1 MQQGSCQ
8 LCGKPVLPLRTFEKI
23 ASIAKEKGM
32 AERVFRLLCPACR
45 RQRFARELLG
55 ERLEPIEPVR
65 HVAKRRQDA
74 IETVKQDHLRGTT
87 VYKTE
92 CFICNQGCD
101 ARVHVK
107 DGSVVLVEGDTSSP
121 VTKGTLCAK
130 GLASKGILYH
140 PDRLLYPMKRAG
152 ERGEGKWERIS
163 WDEAYD
169 SIVKNLRSVEKTYG
183 PNSVLLATGT
193 NRGWVGYF
201 SRFAN
206 AYGKQCMGP
215 GIAQC
220 WFPRMTAGI
229 LTLGTPALEN
239 PYYEGSKCLLVWGVN
254 PTATWP
260 VKAVGMMDA
269 RSQGAKMI
277 VVDPL
282 LCETASKADLWLQL
296 RPGTDAA
303 LALGMLHVIIE
314 EGLYDRKFVE
324 RWCSGWDQFKKRV
337 SEYPPER
344 VAQIT
349 WVTEHLIREAARLY
363 ATTKP
368 ASITECLSIDQN
380 ADTISTTRAL
390 TILAAITGNID
401 VPGGNVI
408 SMPKKLHGRKAES
421 GLDYLTREHHEKRL
435 GSKEYPLLAGEACV
449 MPSPSAHN
457 HTVWQAVLTG
467 KPYPV
472 RAVYCHGNN
481 MLVAYPNTPMVAEAL
496 MSLDFFVVA
505 DLFMTETARIADILL
520 PCGSWME
527 RGGVA
532 CHDQTSFNGI
542 HLQQKVVQLGE
553 CRTDYTVLNELA
565 AKLGFGER
573 MFPSDDAYFDFLL
586 QPSGVTYQEFKKKGR
601 ITIPDAF
608 KKYEAKG
615 FNTPSGKVQLYDP
628 RLEEMGFDPLPGFRE
643 PTESPVST
651 PELAREY
658 PLIFTTGGRVPVFR
672 HSELRN
678 IPALREIVPELL
690 ATINPETARRLSIA
704 DGDAIIIESPR
715 GQMEARASLTEG
727 IDPRVIQVAS
737 HWPGKNNVN
746 LLTDNKTCAPIIGSA
761 QLRCQLCRI
770 RRKEEGPLG

>member
-1 MQQGSCQ
+1 
-8 LCGKPVLPLRTFEKI
+8 V
-23 ASIAKEKGM
+23 
-32 AERVFRLLCPACR
+32 
-45 RQRFARELLG
+45 
-55 ERLEPIEPVR
+55 EPVK
-65 HVAKRRQDA
+65 HAAKRRQEK
-74 IETVKQDHLRGTT
+74 IEGMKHDSLRGTT
-87 VYKTE
+87 AYKTE

-107 DGSVVLVEGDTSSP
+107 DGKVVVIEGDPSSP

-140 PDRLLYPMKRAG
+140 PDRLLYPMRRAG
-152 ERGEGKWERIS
+152 KRGEGKWDRIS
-163 WDEAYD
+163 WDEAYGTIVSNLKSIEEKYGPD
-169 SIVKNLRSVEKTYG
+169 SI
-183 PNSVLLATGT
+183 LLATGT

-229 LTLGTPALEN
+229 LTLGSPALEN
-239 PYYEGSKCLLVWGVN
+239 PYYEGSRCLLVWGVN

-260 VKAVGMMDA
+260 AKAVGLMEA
-269 RSQGAKMI
+269 RSRGAKMI

-314 EGLYDRKFVE
+314 EELYDKEFVD
-324 RWCSGWDQFKKRV
+324 RWCFGFDEFKKRV
-337 SEYPPER
+337 EEYPPER

-349 WVTEHLIREAARLY
+349 WVPERLIREAARLY
-363 ATTKP
+363 ALTKP
-368 ASITECLSIDQN
+368 ASITECLAIDQN

-390 TILAAITGNID
+390 SILAAITGNID

-408 SMPKKLHGRKAES
+408 SMPKKLRGRKEES
-421 GLDYLTREHHEKRL
+421 GLDYLTKEHHEKRL
-435 GSKEYPLLAGEACV
+435 GSREYPLLAGEACV
-449 MPSPSAHN
+449 MATPSAHN
-457 HTVWQAVLTG
+457 YTVWQAVLTG

-472 RAVYCHGNN
+472 RAIYCHGNN
-481 MLVAYPNTPMVAEAL
+481 MLIAYPNTPMVTEAL

-505 DLFMTETARIADILL
+505 DLFMTDTARIADILL
-520 PCGSWME
+520 PCASWVE

-532 CHDQTSFNGI
+532 LHDQTSFNGI
-542 HLQQKVVQLGE
+542 HLQQKIAQVGE

-565 AKLGFGER
+565 ARLGFGER
-573 MFPSDDAYFDFLL
+573 MFPSDEAYFDFLL
-586 QPSGVTYQEFKKKGR
+586 GPSGIAYEELKQKGR
-601 ITIPDAF
+601 VSYPDTF
-608 KKYEAKG
+608 KKYEATG
-615 FNTPSGKVQLYDP
+615 FNTPSRKVQMYDP
-628 RLEEMGFDPLPGFRE
+628 RLAELGFDPLPAYRE

-651 PELAREY
+651 PELAKEY
-658 PLIFTTGGRVPVFR
+658 PLILTTGGRAPVFR

-678 IPALREIVPELL
+678 ITVLREIVPELL
-690 ATINPETARRLSIA
+690 VTINPQTAGELDIR
-704 DGDAIIIESPR
+704 DNDPIIIESPR
-715 GQMEARASLTEG
+715 GRMEAKASLFEG
-727 IDPRVIQVAS
+727 IDPRVVQVPS

-746 LLTDNKTCAPIIGSA
+746 LLTDNKACAPMIGSA

-770 RRKEEGPLG
+770 RKKEDDGAG